1 MPRDREPL
9 AADAQRNSRGTG
21 RVPAA
26 RQIIWFHAAAE
37 SDNLPAMKRYFLGP
51 WLAIAL
57 FVAPLAAGH
66 FLRPDAT
73 DWAAVL
79 PPPPAAG
86 SLAAQGDLET
96 VLQMQA
102 DRNATDVAWAKLVEP
117 DDIYADFRDLLGPWF
132 KPESLPVTAEFIKQ
146 VTEDVQEVRLKVKGL
161 YARPRP
167 PAVDRAVRPCVGI
180 PTSNS
185 YPSGHALRAYVW
197 AAVLGDVFAD
207 RRDELEA
214 RARRVAWGRII
225 GGVHFPTDS
234 IGGRIVARAIVAELR
249 KDPAYQ
255 AAVGKCL
262 AETAVF
268 RLRKAA

>member
-1 MPRDREPL
+1 
-9 AADAQRNSRGTG
+9 
-21 RVPAA
+21 
-26 RQIIWFHAAAE
+26 
-37 SDNLPAMKRYFLGP
+37 MKRFFPGV
-51 WLAIAL
+51 WLAVAL
-57 FVAPLAAGH
+57 FVAPLTASH

-102 DRNATDVAWAKLVEP
+102 DRSPADVAWAKLIEP
-117 DDIYADFRDLLGPWF
+117 DDVFADFRDLLGPWF
-132 KPESLPVTAEFIKQ
+132 KPESLPVTAKFIKE
-146 VTEDVQEVRLKVKGL
+146 VTDDVQEVRLKVKGL

-167 PAVDRAVRPCVGI
+167 PAVDPAVQPCVGI

-185 YPSGHALRAYVW
+185 YPSGHAVRAYVW
-197 AAVLGDVFAD
+197 AAVLGDIFAD
-207 RRDELEA
+207 RRDELAA

-249 KDPAYQ
+249 KDPGYR
-255 AAVGKCL
+255 AAVEKCL
-262 AETAVF
+262 AETAGF
-268 RLRKAA
+268 QLKKAA

>member
-1 MPRDREPL
+1 MNHSRQAHNETR
-9 AADAQRNSRGTG
+9 AA
-21 RVPAA
+21 PATA
-26 RQIIWFHAAAE
+26 GQKIWFHAAAE
-37 SDNLPAMKRYFLGP
+37 SDSVPVMKRLLPGA
-51 WLAIAL
+51 WLAVTL

-66 FLRPDAT
+66 FLRSDAT
-73 DWAAVL
+73 DWAALL

-86 SLAAQGDLET
+86 SLAALGDLET

-102 DRNATDVAWAKLVEP
+102 DRSAADIAWAKLIEP
-117 DDIYADFRDLLGPWF
+117 DDVYADFRDLLGPWF

-146 VTEDVQEVRLKVKGL
+146 VTDDVQEVRLKVKGI

-167 PAVDRAVRPCVGI
+167 PAVDPAVRPCVAI

-207 RRDELEA
+207 RRDELMA

-234 IGGRIVARAIVAELR
+234 IGGRIVAQGIMARLR
-249 KDPAYQ
+249 QDPAYR
-255 AAVGKCL
+255 AAVEKCL

-268 RLRKAA
+268 RLKKAA